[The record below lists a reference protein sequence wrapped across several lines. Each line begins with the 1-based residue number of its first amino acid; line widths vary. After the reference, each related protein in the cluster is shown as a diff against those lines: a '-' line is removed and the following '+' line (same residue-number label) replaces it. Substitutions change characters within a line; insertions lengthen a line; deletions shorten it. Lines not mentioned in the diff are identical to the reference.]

1 MSTAALLAVA
11 TTWKRPRRPSVDGE
25 GAVYSTVEHYY
36 TLTGK
41 DFCSACPRGH
51 NGKSLR

>member
-36 TLTGK
+36 TFNRKGLLQRVP
-41 DFCSACPRGH
+41 SGH

>member
-36 TLTGK
+36 TFNRK